1 MNPVGGASVSRR
13 CVSFR
18 LGPGLLRGPVAVP
31 PSKSLLHRALVGA
44 ALAGDVS
51 RVAVPETPSD
61 DIAATLR
68 VLCAL
73 VSASFGGTSRPP
85 ARGPVVC
92 DCGESGTTLR
102 LAIPLAAALGVDA
115 VFTGSGRL
123 PMRPMAPYAEAFAGS
138 GAALERPGE
147 GGAWLP
153 LRVSGRLRPGVYRLP
168 GDVSSQFVSG
178 LLFALP
184 LLDGPSRIDISGE
197 LQSRPYV
204 EMTLASMRAFGVVA
218 SKSGGGFDVPGG
230 QRYRPGAEP
239 PVESDASQE
248 AFWRLARFLGSDVSI
263 EAPAASGLQGDAV
276 FPALLGRLADA
287 APGSPAP
294 EIDVSQVPDLVPA
307 LAVAAAFSP
316 AGVRLVHA
324 ERLRLKE
331 SDRLAT
337 TCALLRAIG
346 CAASET
352 ADGLVVPP
360 GPPPPPLAGAP
371 VPVVD
376 GAGDHRLVMAAAMAA
391 TRAALVVRG
400 AEAVNKSYPSFF
412 EEYRVCGGRVAAEDG
427 APGEEP

>member
-1 MNPVGGASVSRR
+1 MNSAGGASVSRR

-68 VLCAL
+68 VLRTL
-73 VSASFGGTSRPP
+73 VPASFGGTSRPP

-102 LAIPLAAALGVDA
+102 LAIPVAAALGVDA

-204 EMTLASMRAFGVVA
+204 EMTLATMRAFGVAA
-218 SKSGGGFDVPGG
+218 SESGGGFDVPGG
-230 QRYRPGAEP
+230 QRYRPDADP

-248 AFWRLARFLGSDVSI
+248 AFWHLARFLGSDVSI
-263 EAPAASGLQGDAV
+263 AAPASSGLQGDAA
-276 FPALLGRLADA
+276 FPALLGRLAA
-287 APGSPAP
+287 ALPGSPAP

-316 AGVRLVHA
+316 AGARLVHA

-352 ADGLVVPP
+352 ADGLAVPP
-360 GPPPPPLAGAP
+360 GPPPPPPAGAP

-376 GAGDHRLVMAAAMAA
+376 GAGDHRIVMAAAMAA

-412 EEYRVCGGRVAAEDG
+412 EDYRVCGGRVAAADN
-427 APGEEP
+427 APGEAS

>member
-1 MNPVGGASVSRR
+1 MNPDGGASVPRKR
-13 CVSFR
+13 VSLR
-18 LGPGLLRGPVAVP
+18 LGPGPLRGPVAVP

-68 VLCAL
+68 VLRAL
-73 VSASFGGTSRPP
+73 APAAFGDAPRPAAP
-85 ARGPVVC
+85 GPVSC

-102 LAIPLAAALGVDA
+102 LAIPVAAALGVDA

-204 EMTLASMRAFGVVA
+204 EMTLATMRAFGVAA
-218 SKSGGGFDVPGG
+218 SESGGGFDVPGG
-230 QRYRPGAEP
+230 QRYRPDADP

-248 AFWRLARFLGSDVSI
+248 AFWHLARFLGSDVSI
-263 EAPAASGLQGDAV
+263 AAPASSGLQGDAA
-276 FPALLGRLADA
+276 FPALLGRLAA
-287 APGSPAP
+287 PSPGSPAP

-316 AGVRLVHA
+316 AGARLVHA

-352 ADGLVVPP
+352 ADGLAVPP
-360 GPPPPPLAGAP
+360 GPPPPRPAGAP
-371 VPVVD
+371 VPVAD
-376 GAGDHRLVMAAAMAA
+376 GAGDHRIVMAAAMAA

-412 EEYRVCGGRVAAEDG
+412 EDYRACGGRVAAADG
-427 APGEEP
+427 APGEDP